1 MAATL
6 PYLASYKNVGTL
18 FDKIAAAKIPEAF
31 SQPYLYQTLGL
42 KSKADRGL
50 IPLLRSLGF
59 IDAAGKP
66 TADYAALKNRSLARA
81 AIAAA
86 VRRAYAPLFEA
97 NENAQALAGEELRG
111 LVAQVAGTDD
121 DMTSKIVGTFNALLR
136 ISDFN
141 AKPAESEESED
152 EDEEENAT
160 DQLTSS
166 SDRRPPLVAP
176 LRPEFHYNIQ
186 VHLPSNATE
195 DVYLSIFNALR
206 RAFQ

>member
-18 FDKIAAAKIPEAF
+18 FDKITSAKVPDAF

-42 KSKADRGL
+42 KSKGDRAL
-50 IPLLRSLGF
+50 IPLLRTLGF

-66 TADYAALKNRSLARA
+66 TFEYSALKNPAKARQ
-81 AIAAA
+81 AIAQA

-97 NENAQALAGEELRG
+97 NENAHSLSAEELRG

-121 DMTSKIVGTFNALLR
+121 EMTKKIVGTFNALIKR
-136 ISDFN
+136 ADFN
-141 AKPAESEESED
+141 AGPNEAGV
-152 EDEEENAT
+152 EEEPDELPPPAVPEKRIA
-160 DQLTSS
+160 LPMTS
-166 SDRRPPLVAP
+166 

-186 VHLPSNATE
+186 VHLPGNATE

-206 RAFQ
+206 KAFQ